1 MHKSVENIF
10 SLKKIGLQSEKK
22 KIVAPHE
29 KGVVRRGLCV
39 VVADVKSQCREKKV
53 FSPRDKS
60 GKAKDTRKREFDCG
74 GGGGFGIA
82 REREIRESGS
92 PLFTHPKHEANA
104 QIHLPKGD

>member
-10 SLKKIGLQSEKK
+10 SLKKICLQSEKK

-39 VVADVKSQCREKKV
+39 VAVVKSQCREKKV

-60 GKAKDTRKREFDCG
+60 GKGEGYAE
-74 GGGGFGIA
+74 
-82 REREIRESGS
+82 
-92 PLFTHPKHEANA
+92 
-104 QIHLPKGD
+104 KGV